1 MRIILVILI
10 LLTFYCLFDGY
21 YRKKQIE
28 NFNENIFLDNPI
40 SVKQKDLINK
50 LDNIKHNYQPNID
63 RIGDKLL
70 KTIDQ
75 EDYNLQTAN
84 FESEQKEQDKRIK
97 EITDYI
103 SEHKFIDNLNSRG
116 NNNLIDG
123 YKSIKSLTNSQPL
136 NLIPILN
143 KHQNIEGYQI
153 IANGG
158 CLTNTST
165 GMTDIIPCNQN
176 DINQYF
182 ELRDITNRKD
192 YNSVV
197 ETGEIEPDSIDDN
210 KYPFIVAKSVSSGN
224 CLTNHD
230 GFVSVEVCNTNK
242 KQQWKPSLNNV
253 KCLNT

>member
-21 YRKKQIE
+21 YRKKEIE
-28 NFNENIFLDNPI
+28 NFNDIILDNPI
-40 SVKQKDLINK
+40 TRKQTELINR

-63 RIGDKLL
+63 RISDKLL
-70 KTIDQ
+70 KTLDH
-75 EDYNLQTAN
+75 EDYNLQKIN
-84 FESEQKEQDKRIK
+84 FESEQREQDKRIK
-97 EITDYI
+97 DISDYI
-103 SEHKFIDNLNSRG
+103 SEHKFIDNINSRG
-116 NNNLIDG
+116 NNILDG

-143 KHQNIEGYQI
+143 KNQNIDGYQI

-158 CLTNTST
+158 CLSNTST

-176 DINQYF
+176 NINQYF
-182 ELRDITNRKD
+182 ELQEISSRKD

-197 ETGEIEPDSIDDN
+197 ETGEIEPDSIDNN
-210 KYPFIVAKSVSSGN
+210 KYPFVITKSVSSGN

-230 GFVSVEVCNTNK
+230 GYVSFEVCNINK
-242 KQQWKPSLNNV
+242 NQQWKPSLDSV
-253 KCLNT
+253 KCIET